1 MHPLEALCRRE
12 EGWLLALIRAL
23 VTCESPSDDRV
34 ALEACQALVVRAL
47 AEAGAT
53 VERLAGD
60 PTADHVLGR
69 WPGEGPPVLLLGHYD
84 TVWRVGQLDR
94 MPLHE
99 AGGKLFGPGVFDMKA
114 GLAIGLLAVR
124 ALVETIEVSGRPRVT
139 FLITSDEEVGSH
151 TSRPL
156 IEALARVSAAV
167 LVLEPALP
175 HGAVKTA
182 RKGVGEF
189 DLLTHGISS
198 HAGANPGAG
207 ASAIHELARQITTLV
222 GLNDPASG
230 LSLNVGVI
238 EGGTRSNVVAED
250 ARARIDV
257 RVARAA
263 DAARVDAAFA
273 ALVSTDP
280 RVRLE
285 VRGRINRPPME
296 RTTGVA
302 QLFGLAQAAAR
313 DLGHELAEG
322 STGGASD
329 GNFTAA
335 LGVPTLDG
343 LGAWGD
349 GPHAL
354 HEHVVIKQLAPQAA
368 LVAGLLGRLGVMR

>member
-1 MHPLEALCRRE
+1 VHPLEALCRRDE
-12 EGWLLALIRAL
+12 AWLVTLIREL
-23 VTCESPSDDRV
+23 VACESPSDDRA
-34 ALEACQALVVRAL
+34 ALDRCQTLIARHLTS
-47 AEAGAT
+47 AGAT
-53 VERLAGD
+53 VERLAGA

-69 WPGEGPPVLLLGHYD
+69 WPGDGPPVLLLGHSD
-84 TVWRVGQLDR
+84 TVWRVGQLEKMR
-94 MPLHE
+94 LRE
-99 AGGKLFGPGVFDMKA
+99 EGGKLFGPGVFDMKA

-124 ALVETIEVSGRPRVT
+124 ALVETVEVSIRPQVS

-151 TSRPL
+151 TSRPV
-156 IEALARVSAAV
+156 IEALARASAAV

-175 HGAVKTA
+175 NGAVKTA

-189 DLLTHGISS
+189 EVVAHGIAS

-230 LSLNVGVI
+230 VSLNVGVLA
-238 EGGTRSNVVAED
+238 GGTRSNVVAEE
-250 ARARIDV
+250 ARAQIDV
-257 RVARAA
+257 RVAQAA

-273 ALVSTDP
+273 ALVPTDR

-285 VRGRINRPPME
+285 VHGRINRPPME
-296 RTTGVA
+296 RTAGVA

-313 DLGHELAEG
+313 DLGLDLAEG

-343 LGAWGD
+343 LGAVGD

-354 HEHVVIKQLAPQAA
+354 HEHVVLKHLAPRAA
-368 LVAGLLGRLGVMR
+368 IVAGLLGRLAVRR